1 MARSAHAYVRGKTAD
16 FYDWLR
22 HLKRGH
28 LPEGP
33 PVWICGDCHV
43 GNLGPLAHSDGRVE
57 IQIRDHRVLELLQLY
72 ASFLKIAGADAVHSK
87 GFDVCPSGDDRLD
100 CLVRSAK
107 HATSSTHLRSAGRC
121 GLRFWRTASGGAI
134 GPRTS

>member
-1 MARSAHAYVRGKTAD
+1 M
-16 FYDWLR
+16 
-22 HLKRGH
+22 
-28 LPEGP
+28 
-33 PVWICGDCHV
+33 
-43 GNLGPLAHSDGRVE
+43 
-57 IQIRDHRVLELLQLY
+57 LELLQLY

-87 GFDVCPSGDDRLD
+87 GFDVYPSGDDRLD

-134 GPRTS
+134 GPRTSAAIGDDIDVLDIEKGAGQLGGLFQQAHVHDLIGHGYAIPMPNG